1 MERGQKMKEISPSM
15 LPKLASCPVFV
26 GASGASE
33 AAERGTRLDDAIRNC
48 IIGDFRA
55 EIKPDEDR
63 IAVEWGVA
71 KLKEL
76 AQEHPIE
83 TREEYLQMDVPG
95 LSRPG
100 TADAVCV
107 GAKWVADIKT
117 GQIRNY
123 REQLA
128 AYALACMDAAW
139 EDSWTAHVVYVDQQT
154 VRSYE
159 FTREQCERIV
169 GEVIAKATG
178 PLAQPVPR
186 EYCDWC
192 ANKDKCKALVLQS
205 KSALADIDAT
215 NKDTLTIIRDR
226 ILADP
231 AKHSDFV
238 ARFKWFAKEFGE
250 PLTDALKER
259 LQAGEEID
267 GWKLTNAASRRY
279 IEPEDAIKVISQ
291 TTPTRAFL
299 AAGGKIN
306 PDKFLELAAEVG
318 IDNPENLVKS
328 APGTPQMRQVKK
340 KEK

>member
-1 MERGQKMKEISPSM
+1 MKEISPSM

-33 AAERGTRLDDAIRNC
+33 AAERGTRIDAAIRNW

-55 EIKPDEDR
+55 EIEPEEDKT
-63 IAVEWGVA
+63 AVEWGVA
-71 KLKEL
+71 KLREL
-76 AQEHPIE
+76 AQEHLIE

-107 GAKWVADIKT
+107 GAKWVADVKT

-128 AYALACMDAAW
+128 AYALACMDATW
-139 EDSWTAHVVYVDQQT
+139 EDCWTAHVVYVDQQA

-159 FTREQCERIV
+159 FTREQCERILADVV
-169 GEVIAKATG
+169 GMATS
-178 PLAQPVPR
+178 PLAQPQPC

-192 ANKDKCKALVLQS
+192 ANKDRCKALVLQS
-205 KSALADIDAT
+205 KAALADIDAT
-215 NKDTLTIIRDR
+215 NADTLTIIRDR

-238 ARFKWFAKEFGE
+238 ARYKWFVKEFGE

-259 LQAGEEID
+259 LQAGEEVD
-267 GWKLTNAASRRY
+267 GWKLTNAANRRY
-279 IEPEDAIKVISQ
+279 VEPADAIPVIAKCKPEQ
-291 TTPTRAFL
+291 IYYAT
-299 AAGGKIN
+299 GGKISA
-306 PDKFLELAAEVG
+306 DKFLELAAEVG
-318 IDNPENLVKS
+318 VEDAEKLVKS